1 MKLNFSK
8 SNSFIIKTETNN
20 NNNIMPLLLKTPEID
35 INNKIQS
42 KLRKNNIKLQL
53 NLNKMQKDLIIAKK
67 RAKSK
72 L

>member
-20 NNNIMPLLLKTPEID
+20 KNNIMPLLLKTPEID